1 MMTRGESIKDRI
13 SVATVIVEV
22 NKCSYNFS
30 LTFYDSWLRSSG
42 MGRKRLPDRERREK
56 PLRIRLADEERE
68 LIDRAATAASSKSSA
83 WARAVLLKAAQRQL
97 RRR

>member
-1 MMTRGESIKDRI
+1 MMTKGESIKDDI
-13 SVATVIVEV
+13 SVATLILEV
-22 NKCSYNFS
+22 NKCSYKID
-30 LTFYDSWLRSSG
+30 LTMRKLWLRSSG

-56 PLRIRLADEERE
+56 PLRIRLTDEERE